1 MMTLTKV
8 FRSVAFSLVL
18 VGTAVVMAQP
28 TVDVLMQGPGGQV
41 TAVDVEAAVQQFP
54 LSSRKSILA
63 KPEQVQR
70 IAEDTYVRR
79 VLAQEAEQAGLEKDP
94 LVQSMIR
101 LARER
106 ILSDARLYEVG
117 KAGWPNDAALEA
129 FAREQYKAQPERFTA
144 KERIQAKHIL
154 ISAKEGTD
162 AGRAEAK
169 SKVHDLLQQVKKGAS
184 FETLAKQHSFDQA
197 TALHG
202 GDLGLFELGTMDPA
216 FEAALKNMTKAGEL
230 SDVVQTQ
237 FGYHIIRFERRL
249 PAGVRPFE
257 EVKADL
263 MRQARDK
270 HHREAQQA
278 GIAKIQSTA
287 VGNNQAVDA
296 MNKKYGAQ

>member
-1 MMTLTKV
+1 MLK
-8 FRSVAFSLVL
+8 FALKSVAF
-18 VGTAVVMAQP
+18 AVTFAVTVVAVAQP
-28 TVDVLMQGPGGQV
+28 AAEVLMQGPSGQV
-41 TAVDVEAAVQQFP
+41 TALDVEAAVQQFP
-54 LSSRKSILA
+54 LASRKSMLA
-63 KPEQVQR
+63 RPEQVQR

-79 VLAQEAEQAGLEKDP
+79 TLAQEAEQTGLDKDP

-117 KAGWPNDAALEA
+117 KAGWPNEAALEG

-144 KERIQAKHIL
+144 KERIQARHIL

-169 SKVHDLLQQVKKGAS
+169 AKVQELLQQVKNGNS
-184 FETLAKQHSFDQA
+184 FEALATQHSADQA
-197 TALHG
+197 TASRG
-202 GDLGLFELGTMDPA
+202 GDLGLFELGTMVPA
-216 FEAALKNMTKAGEL
+216 FEAALKNMTTAGQL
-230 SDVVQTQ
+230 SDVVETQ
-237 FGYHIIRFERRL
+237 FGYHIIRFDQRV

-263 MRQARDK
+263 MRQVRDK

-296 MNKKYGAQ
+296 MNKKYGAP

>member
-1 MMTLTKV
+1 MMTLKNV
-8 FRSVAFSLVL
+8 FRSLAFSLAV
-18 VGTAVVMAQP
+18 VGTGSATAQSVADVVMR
-28 TVDVLMQGPGGQV
+28 GPGGQV

-54 LSSRKSILA
+54 LASRKSMLA
-63 KPEQVQR
+63 RPEQVQR

-79 VLAQEAEQAGLEKDP
+79 TLAQEAEQTGLDKDP
-94 LVQSMIR
+94 LVHSMIR

-117 KAGWPNDAALEA
+117 KAGWPNEVALEA

-144 KERIQAKHIL
+144 KERVQARHIL
-154 ISAKEGTD
+154 ISAKEGAE

-169 SKVHDLLQQVKKGAS
+169 AKAQDLLQQVKNGAS
-184 FETLAKQHSFDQA
+184 FEALATQHSADQA
-197 TALHG
+197 TASRG
-202 GDLGLFELGTMDPA
+202 GDVGLFELGTMVPA
-216 FEAALKNMTKAGEL
+216 FEAALKDMTTAGQL
-230 SDVVQTQ
+230 SDVVETQ
-237 FGYHIIRFERRL
+237 FGYHIIRFEQRV

-296 MNKKYGAQ
+296 MNKKYGAP